1 MNRRPETG
9 PMKFGD
15 DWTGVFIR
23 GDNAGSAAFM
33 LRRPLKLAE
42 TARLV
47 SPLEVAPLHGL
58 ADDLADSNEFGEREG
73 LQRMRAFAEC
83 VAPGGHVDV

>member
-1 MNRRPETG
+1 MTTRPETG

-33 LRRPLKLAE
+33 LRRILQLAE
-42 TARLV
+42 TSRLV

-58 ADDLADSNEFGEREG
+58 ADDLEDSNEFGERVG
-73 LQRMRAFAEC
+73 LQRMKAFEEC
-83 VAPGGHVDV
+83 VAPGGPVDV